1 MNITSCVYL
10 NPVSIILNLIIYTFQ
25 TTKLFHSNTRKH
37 NVAANDI
44 VFPIVQLY
52 YDTHITAVD
61 SSGNNMFCNNEPNQQ

>member
-1 MNITSCVYL
+1 M
-10 NPVSIILNLIIYTFQ
+10 
-25 TTKLFHSNTRKH
+25 TKLFHSNTRKH